1 MSKGGDPPPRWQELD
16 DMENVQWLELL
27 RPFTTTKNLYLSE
40 ETALRVAPA
49 LQELAGGRATEALR
63 ALQNLYLKGSQ
74 SFNSGAFTTFIAA
87 RTPSGHPVA
96 IYDWE

>member
-1 MSKGGDPPPRWQELD
+1 MSEGEDPPPRWQELD

-49 LQELAGGRATEALR
+49 LQELTGGKSNRSVARAAKSLLR
-63 ALQNLYLKGSQ
+63 GFSVIQLRSLHDVHRCAS
-74 SFNSGAFTTFIAA
+74 SF
-87 RTPSGHPVA
+87 
-96 IYDWE
+96 